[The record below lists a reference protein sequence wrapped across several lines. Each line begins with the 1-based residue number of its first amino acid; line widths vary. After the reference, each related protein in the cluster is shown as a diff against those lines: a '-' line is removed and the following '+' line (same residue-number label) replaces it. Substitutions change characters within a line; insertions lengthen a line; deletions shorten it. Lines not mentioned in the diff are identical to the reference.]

1 MIILIFLTCLLS
13 FIIGIFIGSKNNCL
27 LTKAEK
33 KQRTEIQKLKEEFK
47 NFLEYDGSEQ
57 L

>member
-1 MIILIFLTCLLS
+1 MIILILLTCILS
-13 FIIGIFIGSKNNCL
+13 FIIGIFIGSKNNCV

-33 KQRTEIQKLKEEFK
+33 KQRAEIQKLKDEFK